1 MDASAIGNIANTLAH
16 LMLHRNINAGRD
28 EWARHLDVVQT
39 CATSASAD
47 SMSGFGYA
55 T

>member
-28 EWARHLDVVQT
+28 HGLATLTQSKHAQRQHLLTV
-39 CATSASAD
+39 
-47 SMSGFGYA
+47 
-55 T
+55 